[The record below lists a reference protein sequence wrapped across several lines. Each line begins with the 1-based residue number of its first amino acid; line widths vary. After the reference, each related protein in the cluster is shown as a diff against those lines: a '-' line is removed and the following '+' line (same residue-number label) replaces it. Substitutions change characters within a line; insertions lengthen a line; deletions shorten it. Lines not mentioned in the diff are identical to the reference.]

1 MFSELVPVILP
12 VLVCIAIGFGWAKSG
27 VPFERE
33 FVTRMAM
40 HIAAPCLILGGIA
53 DLGGQ
58 ALSFY
63 LMIGIAFG
71 LTAAMGLAS
80 ALLLRVMGQPL
91 RSFLPAAMNGN
102 IGNLGLPLCL
112 CAFGQEGLILAIG
125 FYVVG
130 CVVVFLGSPLIQGRE
145 VTWNILTRTPIIYAT
160 LASAF
165 LLYWDIE
172 LPQALSNTFEIL
184 GGMLIPLMVISLGHA
199 LGTFGIVRP
208 GLATA
213 ISLIRLIL
221 GFLFGV
227 LVSELLNLEG
237 IERGVVI
244 VQATMPVAVFNYL
257 LASRYDR
264 HPDVVAS
271 SIVISTLIS
280 LLTLPLL
287 LNFVMG

>member
-1 MFSELVPVILP
+1 MFNELVPVILP
-12 VLVCIAIGFGWAKSG
+12 VLVCIAIGFGWARSG
-27 VPFERE
+27 IPFERE

-40 HIAAPCLILGGIA
+40 NIAAPCLILGGIA
-53 DLGGQ
+53 ELGVQ
-58 ALSFY
+58 ALSFF
-63 LMIGIAFG
+63 LMIGIAFV
-71 LTAAMGLAS
+71 LTTTVGIAAAI
-80 ALLLRVMGQPL
+80 LLHIGGQPL
-91 RSFLPAAMNGN
+91 RSYLPAAMNGN

-112 CAFGQEGLILAIG
+112 FAFGQEGLILAIG

-130 CVVVFLGSPLIQGRE
+130 CVVVFLGGPIIQGRAA
-145 VTWNILTRTPIIYAT
+145 TWHILTRAPIIYAT
-160 LASAF
+160 IASIGI
-165 LLYWDIE
+165 LYWDVE
-172 LPQALSNTFEIL
+172 LPRAVSNTFELL
-184 GGMLIPLMVISLGHA
+184 GGMLIPLMVVSLGHA

-213 ISLIRLIL
+213 ISLVRLIL

-227 LVSELLNLEG
+227 LISELLGLEG

-244 VQATMPVAVFNYL
+244 VQASMPVAVFNYL

-264 HPDVVAS
+264 DSDVVAS

-287 LNFVMG
+287 LNFAMG